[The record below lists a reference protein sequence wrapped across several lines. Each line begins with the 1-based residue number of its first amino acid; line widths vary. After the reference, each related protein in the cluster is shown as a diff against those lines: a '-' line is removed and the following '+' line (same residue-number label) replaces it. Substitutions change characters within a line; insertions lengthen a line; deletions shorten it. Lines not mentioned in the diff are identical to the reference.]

1 MIEKKGEPPGVET
14 GAGTFWW
21 PRGNVRKV
29 KSRRAEAE
37 GAARVPQGTRVPG
50 KSREETRWAYK
61 GACINLLHK
70 LTFFLWL
77 LLLLLLSCFSRVQ
90 LLATPWTAAPRLLCP
105 WDFPA
110 KSTGVGCHC
119 LLLSYGSDPFIISIV
134 IWYYIAFTSLLFFY
148 SSDPFV
154 ISVIYIT

>member
-1 MIEKKGEPPGVET
+1 MIEKKGEPPGVEM

-90 LLATPWTAAPRLLCP
+90 LLATPWTAAPQAPLSMGFSSQEY
-105 WDFPA
+105 W
-110 KSTGVGCHC
+110 SGVP
-119 LLLSYGSDPFIISIV
+119 LPSPFL
-134 IWYYIAFTSLLFFY
+134 WQWPFYYIHSYIILYCLQKFTFFL
-148 SSDPFV
+148 
-154 ISVIYIT
+154 